1 MIRTACDSDHKRG
14 SAGDHDIQAY
24 FKVFNGLL
32 VTAVVIA
39 SAVALFASTIKHTL
53 KMVVTTASVTEIM
66 NSYRTPLSTT
76 MQCRAIG
83 RKVWKTGAMF
93 PYETDRSLASFG
105 KNIGS
110 SAGDRYIVTAPVTGN
125 TLTLHPAVPI
135 EEPLGPVK
143 WVAGNGNPDGWSIVG
158 EDHTTLETGY
168 IQKLL
173 QR

>member
-1 MIRTACDSDHKRG
+1 MTFRRILGFFLTD
-14 SAGDHDIQAY
+14 
-24 FKVFNGLL
+24 LL
-32 VTAVVIA
+32 VTVVVIA

-53 KMVVTTASVTEIM
+53 KVVVTTASVAEIM
-66 NSYRTPLSTT
+66 NSYRTPLSTYYAVQGDWPISREELET
-76 MQCRAIG
+76 
-83 RKVWKTGAMF
+83 MF
-93 PYETDRSLASFG
+93 PYETDRSLGNFG
-105 KNIGS
+105 KNIRIIGGAIDIS
-110 SAGDRYIVTAPVTGN
+110 LQRQLTGK

-158 EDHTTLETGY
+158 EDHTTLETGC